1 MEAEAPSRIVVEH
14 LESRCAMVSPPS
26 SISGA
31 AARGARYAGCCVGAI
46 TGSGVACGVRVTIG
60 AMTTALEVADGGPHV
75 MIYKCASS
83 SGGTIAEA
91 NNRGASVVE
100 YGATYGDA
108 DARGEVSWGA

>member
-1 MEAEAPSRIVVEH
+1 
-14 LESRCAMVSPPS
+14 
-26 SISGA
+26 
-31 AARGARYAGCCVGAI
+31 
-46 TGSGVACGVRVTIG
+46 
-60 AMTTALEVADGGPHV
+60 